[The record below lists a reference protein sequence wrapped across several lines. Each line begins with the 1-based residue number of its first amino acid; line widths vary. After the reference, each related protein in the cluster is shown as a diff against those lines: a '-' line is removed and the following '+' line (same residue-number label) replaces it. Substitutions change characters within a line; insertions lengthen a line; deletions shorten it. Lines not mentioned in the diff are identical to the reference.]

1 MSRASN
7 QSWMGRHALGDTV
20 TTLLSGTLLLGTLL
34 LGTLHCS
41 NALGDTALLQR
52 IETNK
57 ALESIQCSQSDHE
70 VDQSAVSPCIIL
82 VSRNLWGHTNRWG
95 HTT

>member
-20 TTLLSGTLLLGTLL
+20 TTLLSGTLL

-70 VDQSAVSPCIIL
+70 GDQSAVSPCIIL
-82 VSRNLWGHTNRWG
+82 VSRNLWGQESLGTHHLKHSRR
-95 HTT
+95 